1 MVILGELGL
10 IHQEVSAA
18 LETLVY
24 GHGSMRVRL
33 SRAMNE
39 MLPDDL
45 SLSCRVQRRPD
56 LSQHQL
62 DGRVAI
68 VTHHGLINEARVDL
82 IDSED
87 HRLSMVGVEREFAH
101 AEAL

>member
-1 MVILGELGL
+1 
-10 IHQEVSAA
+10 
-18 LETLVY
+18 
-24 GHGSMRVRL
+24 MRVRL

-45 SLSCRVQRRPD
+45 CLSFRVRRRPD

-62 DGRVAI
+62 DGRIVI
-68 VTHHGLINEARVDL
+68 VTHDGVINESRVDL

-87 HRLSMVGVEREFAH
+87 HRLTMVGVERKFAH